1 MKVLRSIVLWW
12 RGSADPSG
20 RAEAER
26 IRACIDLD
34 RAETFFAAGQ
44 TTKAGG

>member
-1 MKVLRSIVLWW
+1 MSVLRRVVRWW
-12 RGSADPSG
+12 RGSAVPTG

-26 IRACIDLD
+26 VRDSIDLD
-34 RAETFFAAGQ
+34 RAETVFAAGQ